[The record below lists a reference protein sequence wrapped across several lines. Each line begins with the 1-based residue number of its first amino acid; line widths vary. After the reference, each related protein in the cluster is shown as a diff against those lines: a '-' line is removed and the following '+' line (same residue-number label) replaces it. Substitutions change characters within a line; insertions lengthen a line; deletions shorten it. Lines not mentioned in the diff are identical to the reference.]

1 MHTRLS
7 LGGASLLENGS
18 WKEYNIPVNAFVFLS
33 IVFGLMFFGAKL
45 WMIDRVNMLLSIQK
59 FFPIKK
65 NNNPHKLNLQEFKVW
80 SKLWVL
86 MKFQLDHVDECS
98 CVGYAVSNFDL
109 LSELWENTQIQIL
122 FKHYSF
128 IVIIICFFSYKLL
141 IRSILHEFNVI
152 YIWRGCCFTVKYFS
166 LCFFDMKLS
175 FFLVVGLG
183 SVEVS
188 DILTYFIVHFSS
200 EKIEWSWIKQSA
212 ASQTRFLTN

>member
-1 MHTRLS
+1 
-7 LGGASLLENGS
+7 
-18 WKEYNIPVNAFVFLS
+18 
-33 IVFGLMFFGAKL
+33 
-45 WMIDRVNMLLSIQK
+45 
-59 FFPIKK
+59 
-65 NNNPHKLNLQEFKVW
+65 
-80 SKLWVL
+80 

-152 YIWRGCCFTVKYFS
+152 YIWRGCCFTVRYFS

-212 ASQTRFLTN
+212 AFGSILYDSIVEIRFSFTDNYNVLKAKATKKRC